1 MIMTK
6 FLKRTALLLAIPFF
20 IWTGYW
26 TAFAYAIERG
36 IALASGDPQISGSA
50 AQFQV
55 ASITGYPQS
64 FSIGITEIE
73 IGTKDSFTWATQEV
87 LVEAK
92 SYQPNRINLD
102 LSDPHSISGSI
113 GSLEIDAELADLS
126 VLFKP
131 NLQLSLGNLE
141 ALFKNLVLSFDGLAD
156 AEIETMSARIDASA
170 NTEKSYQVTAQIE
183 NLDLSNILV
192 GLGSDHQTFQN
203 ISLSAEVELSR
214 PLDRLALASGS
225 PQVQTLLVHE
235 ALINYGETS
244 VLLDAKLVLNKLGT
258 LNGNTNFTVQNWK
271 NLFGLAKNLGYVEPD
286 LEEFFYSILI
296 NLASQD
302 GSEDTLTIPLAITN
316 NTVSYGALTLG
327 VLP

>member
-1 MIMTK
+1 M
-6 FLKRTALLLAIPFF
+6 
-20 IWTGYW
+20 
-26 TAFAYAIERG
+26 
-36 IALASGDPQISGSA
+36 
-50 AQFQV
+50 
-55 ASITGYPQS
+55 
-64 FSIGITEIE
+64 
-73 IGTKDSFTWATQEV
+73 
-87 LVEAK
+87 
-92 SYQPNRINLD
+92 
-102 LSDPHSISGSI
+102 
-113 GSLEIDAELADLS
+113 
-126 VLFKP
+126 
-131 NLQLSLGNLE
+131 
-141 ALFKNLVLSFDGLAD
+141 
-156 AEIETMSARIDASA
+156 
-170 NTEKSYQVTAQIE
+170 TAQIE

-258 LNGNTNFTVQNWK
+258 LNGNMNFTVQNWK

>member
-1 MIMTK
+1 MTK

-36 IALASGDPQISGSA
+36 ISLASGHPQTTGNA
-50 AQFQV
+50 AHFKV
-55 ASITGYPQS
+55 ASVTGYPQS

-73 IGTKDSFTWATQEV
+73 IGTKDSFSWATQEV

-113 GSLEIDAELADLS
+113 GSLEVDAQLAGLS
-126 VLFKP
+126 VFFKP

-141 ALFKNLVLSFDGLAD
+141 AHFQNVILFFEGLPG
-156 AEIETMSARIDASA
+156 AEIEKMSAHVDASP

-192 GLGSDHQTFQN
+192 ETDSDYQTIQN
-203 ISLSAEVELSR
+203 IALSAEVELSQ
-214 PLDRLALASGS
+214 PLDRLAIATSA
-225 PQVQTLLVHE
+225 PQLQTLLLRE

-258 LNGNTNFTVQNWK
+258 LNGNMNFTVQNWK
-271 NLFGLAKNLGYVEPD
+271 TLFGLAKSFGYVEPD
-286 LEEFFYSILI
+286 LEEFFYTILI
-296 NLASQD
+296 NLANQD
-302 GSEDTLTIPLAITN
+302 GAEDTLTIPLTITN
-316 NTVSYGALTLG
+316 NTISYGALTLG